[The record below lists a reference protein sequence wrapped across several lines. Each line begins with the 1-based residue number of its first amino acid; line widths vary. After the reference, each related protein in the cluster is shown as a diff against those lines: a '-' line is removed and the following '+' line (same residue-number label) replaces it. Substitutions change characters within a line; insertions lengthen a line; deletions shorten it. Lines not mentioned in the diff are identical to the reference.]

1 MDKATIIKNAVG
13 TLLDTFQSGNFPAK
27 VATTIIRK
35 QEGDNIPA
43 DSWSFANRLLMTAQG
58 TSDAR
63 GFRQW
68 QEVGRHVKK
77 GSKAIHIFA
86 PLTKKIKEK
95 DETTS
100 EETEKIIVTGFRP
113 IPVFRL
119 EDTDGEPLPTFDY
132 TPKVYPPFFDVA
144 GKLGI
149 TVEYKAL
156 RADYYGRYTSGQ
168 GRMELCSEDAVVYYH
183 ELAHAV
189 HDTFV
194 DLRTCDKAKKEIVA
208 EFAAV
213 TLCELSGIHG
223 YEWQGF
229 KYISHYCADSKL
241 ETVLKKIMGVLNDVE
256 RIVSI
261 VLNATKATPPVG
273 DSGLEFVKNVRNETK

>member
-27 VATTIIRK
+27 VAMTIICK
-35 QEGDNIPA
+35 HEGDNIPA

-68 QEVGRHVKK
+68 QEVSRHVKK

-95 DETTS
+95 DTITD

-119 EDTDGEPLPTFDY
+119 EDTEGEPLPTFDY
-132 TPKVYPPFFDVA
+132 KPKKYPPFFDVA
-144 GKLGI
+144 EKLSVK
-149 TVEYKAL
+149 VEYKAL
-156 RADYYGRYTSGQ
+156 RSDYYGRYTSRQ
-168 GRMELCSEDAVVYYH
+168 GKIELCSEDAVVYYH

-194 DLRTCDKAKKEIVA
+194 DLRTCEKAKKEIVA

-229 KYISHYCADSKL
+229 NYIGHYCADSKP
-241 ETVLKKIMGVLNDVE
+241 ETVLKRIMGVLNDVE
-256 RIVSI
+256 KIVSI
-261 VLNATKATPPVG
+261 VLDATKTNTPVG
-273 DSGLEFVKNVRNETK
+273 DSDLEFVKNVCNEAE

>member
-13 TLLDTFQSGNFPAK
+13 TLLDMFQSGNFPAK

-35 QEGDNIPA
+35 AEGDTIPA

-58 TSDAR
+58 TNDAR

-86 PLTKKIKEK
+86 PLTKKVKEK
-95 DETTS
+95 DETTG

-119 EDTDGEPLPTFDY
+119 EDTDGEPLPKFDY

-144 GKLGI
+144 EKLGVK
-149 TVEYKAL
+149 VEYKAL
-156 RADYYGRYTSGQ
+156 RSDYYGRYTSGQ
-168 GRMELCSEDAVVYYH
+168 GKIELCSEDAVVYYH

-194 DLRTCDKAKKEIVA
+194 DLRTCEKAKKEIVA

-213 TLCELSGIHG
+213 TLCELSGVSG
-223 YEWQGF
+223 YEWQGY
-229 KYISHYCADSKL
+229 KYIQHYCADSKP

-256 RIVSI
+256 KIVAI
-261 VLNATKATPPVG
+261 VLDASEDKLPAQAR
-273 DSGLEFVKNVRNETK
+273 ERI

>member
-13 TLLDTFQSGNFPAK
+13 TLLDMFQSGNFPAK

-35 QEGDNIPA
+35 QEEDNIPA
-43 DSWSFANRLLMTAQG
+43 DSWSFANRLLMAAQG

-68 QEVGRHVKK
+68 QEVNRHVKK

-86 PLTKKIKEK
+86 PLTKKVKEK
-95 DETTS
+95 DETTG
-100 EETEKIIVTGFRP
+100 EETERIIVTGFRP

-119 EDTDGEPLPTFDY
+119 EDTDGEPLPKFDY

-144 GKLGI
+144 KKLGVK
-149 TVEYKAL
+149 VEYKAL
-156 RADYYGRYTSGQ
+156 RSDYYGRYTSGQ
-168 GRMELCSEDAVVYYH
+168 GKIELCSEDAVVYHH

-194 DLRTCDKAKKEIVA
+194 DLRTCEKAKKEIVA

-213 TLCELSGIHG
+213 TLCELSGVSG
-223 YEWQGF
+223 YEWQGY
-229 KYISHYCADSKL
+229 KYIQHYCADSKP

-256 RIVSI
+256 KIVAI
-261 VLNATKATPPVG
+261 VLDASEDKLPAQAR
-273 DSGLEFVKNVRNETK
+273 ERI

>member
-1 MDKATIIKNAVG
+1 MDKATIIKNAVD
-13 TLLDTFQSGNFPAK
+13 TLLDMFQSGNFPAK

-35 QEGDNIPA
+35 QEEDNIPA
-43 DSWSFANRLLMTAQG
+43 DSWSFANRLLMAAQG

-68 QEVGRHVKK
+68 QEVNRHVKK

-86 PLTKKIKEK
+86 PLTKKVKEK
-95 DETTS
+95 DETTG
-100 EETEKIIVTGFRP
+100 EETERIIVTGFRP

-119 EDTDGEPLPTFDY
+119 EDTDGEPLPNFDY

-144 GKLGI
+144 EKLGVK
-149 TVEYKAL
+149 VEYKAL
-156 RADYYGRYTSGQ
+156 RSDYYGRYTSGQ
-168 GRMELCSEDAVVYYH
+168 GKIELCSEDAVVYYH

-194 DLRTCDKAKKEIVA
+194 DLRTCEKAKKEIVA

-213 TLCELSGIHG
+213 TLCELSGVSG

-229 KYISHYCADSKL
+229 KYIDHYCADSKP
-241 ETVLKKIMGVLNDVE
+241 ETVLKRIMGVLNDVE
-256 RIVSI
+256 KIVAI
-261 VLNATKATPPVG
+261 VLDASEDKLPAQAR
-273 DSGLEFVKNVRNETK
+273 ERI

>member
-27 VATTIIRK
+27 VAMTIIRK
-35 QEGDNIPA
+35 AEGDFIPA

-58 TSDAR
+58 TNDAR

-68 QEVGRHVKK
+68 GEVGRHVKK

-86 PLTKKIKEK
+86 PLTKKIVEK
-95 DETTS
+95 DETTG

-119 EDTDGEPLPTFDY
+119 EDTEGEPLPTFDY
-132 TPKVYPPFFDVA
+132 EPKTPFFDVA
-144 GKLGI
+144 EKLGVK
-149 TVEYKAL
+149 VEYKAL
-156 RADYYGRYTSGQ
+156 RSNYYGRYTSGE
-168 GRMELCSEDAVVYYH
+168 GKIELCSADVVVYYH

-194 DLRTCDKAKKEIVA
+194 DLKTCDKSKKEIVA
-208 EFAAV
+208 ELSALV
-213 TLCELSGIHG
+213 LCEISGVSG
-223 YEWQGF
+223 YQWQGF
-229 KYISHYCADSKL
+229 KYIKHYCADSKP
-241 ETVLKKIMGVLNDVE
+241 ETALKKIMSVLNDVE
-256 RIVSI
+256 KIVSI
-261 VLNATKATPPVG
+261 VLDATEDKLPTQER
-273 DSGLEFVKNVRNETK
+273 S

>member
-1 MDKATIIKNAVG
+1 MDKATIIQSAIT
-13 TLLDTFQSGNFPAK
+13 TLMAMFAGGNFPAQ
-27 VATTIIRK
+27 VAMTIIRK
-35 QEGDNIPA
+35 AEGDTVPS
-43 DSWSFANRLLMTAQG
+43 DSWSLGNRLLMGAQA

-68 QEVGRHVKK
+68 GEVGRHVKK

-95 DETTS
+95 DDVTG
-100 EETEKIIVTGFRP
+100 EETERFIIVGFKP

-119 EDTDGEPLPTFDY
+119 EDTEGEPLPTFDY

-144 GKLGI
+144 DKLGI

-156 RADYYGRYTSGQ
+156 RSDYYGRYTSGQ
-168 GRMELCSEDAVVYYH
+168 GKIELCSEDAVVYYH

-194 DLRTCDKAKKEIVA
+194 DLRTCEKAKKEIVA

-213 TLCELSGIHG
+213 TLCELSGVSG
-223 YEWQGF
+223 YEWQGY
-229 KYISHYCADSKL
+229 KYIQHYCADSKP
-241 ETVLKKIMGVLNDVE
+241 ETVLKRIMGVLNDVE
-256 RIVSI
+256 KIIAI
-261 VLNATKATPPVG
+261 VLDASEDKLPAQAT
-273 DSGLEFVKNVRNETK
+273 ERI